1 MLIKFKIL
9 GPMFFR
15 GPGEFDPSS
24 RGVYS
29 MGKSFILPTPSTI
42 AGALA
47 TLFGSNFSP
56 SQDWISE
63 YISVLGKIAIRGPII
78 SIINKK
84 KTNSSNV
91 YLDFSLKNKLL
102 SYDALNSYATK
113 IKSIIEEEDYAKK
126 EKMLDELDE
135 ELKGK
140 TISPKIQERIG
151 IGLKMRKENIK
162 VVDEDKGLIY
172 SAQYIDYSFGEHLL
186 IEAYYEIIG
195 ESKVKTGSYHTR
207 LGGEGRVCEITI
219 KEGGIEELL
228 KISETA
234 NVLYVASP
242 ILYDTGKDIFES
254 IRSEIDTNVKIYGKV
269 NLLGAG
275 YSLLNNKRK
284 PIYQALVPG
293 SLIFLGEEK
302 NGGELYRNGLGF
314 AKEIG
319 YGTVIP
325 LYLK

>member
-1 MLIKFKIL
+1 
-9 GPMFFR
+9 
-15 GPGEFDPSS
+15 
-24 RGVYS
+24 
-29 MGKSFILPTPSTI
+29 
-42 AGALA
+42 
-47 TLFGSNFSP
+47 
-56 SQDWISE
+56 
-63 YISVLGKIAIRGPII
+63 
-78 SIINKK
+78 
-84 KTNSSNV
+84 
-91 YLDFSLKNKLL
+91 
-102 SYDALNSYATK
+102 
-113 IKSIIEEEDYAKK
+113 
-126 EKMLDELDE
+126 MLDELDE

>member
-1 MLIKFKIL
+1 
-9 GPMFFR
+9 MFFR

-207 LGGEGRVCEITI
+207 LG
-219 KEGGIEELL
+219 
-228 KISETA
+228 
-234 NVLYVASP
+234 
-242 ILYDTGKDIFES
+242 
-254 IRSEIDTNVKIYGKV
+254 
-269 NLLGAG
+269 AG